1 MGGTN
6 AWRSAGRRPMPL
18 LPEGLDEV
26 DNLPESLEVQQGQIV
41 TVQSVGGG

>member
-6 AWRSAGRRPMPL
+6 AWRSAGRRPTL
-18 LPEGLDEV
+18 RLPEGLDEV

>member
-6 AWRSAGRRPMPL
+6 AWRSAGRRPTPL